1 MDKKIIHTSKAP
13 IAVGT
18 YSQAIQVNNTLYL
31 SGQIAIEPQS
41 GILKTDI
48 KEQIHQVFS
57 NLQAVIQ
64 AADTNASL
72 DNIVKLNIYL
82 LDMEHFSL
90 LNTIMSQ
97 YFNQPYPARAAIA
110 VAELP
115 KNASVE
121 MDGIAVL

>member
-1 MDKKIIHTSKAP
+1 MDKKFIHTSKAP
-13 IAVGT
+13 TAVGT
-18 YSQAIQVNNTLYL
+18 YSQAIQVSNTLYL

-41 GILKTDI
+41 GILKIDI